1 MFKNYILKLICID
14 LLLLS
19 GSFTAIA
26 QEDMISYY
34 THLAHGQGKILLGA
48 KPIEGILKRS
58 ELSENERKK
67 LNIALHIRRFAF
79 DSLLLYE
86 NKNYTRYYDQKGE
99 PLLWVITGSKKY
111 SLTPKTWKFPIV
123 GEVGYKGFF
132 TKEDAEYEAA
142 LLQKEGYE
150 TRIREVNAWSTLGF
164 LNDPILSSMLN
175 ASIGDLANVLIHE
188 LSHGTIFIK
197 DDTDESENLA
207 SFIGDQGAYL
217 YLETYYGKDSKEYLQ
232 YKYDQE
238 DYELLAQNMLL
249 GAQRLDSLYKAIE
262 QENDMQKEAYKQKM
276 IREIVEGLNRLPF
289 HNPDAFKALR
299 NTDKLPNN
307 ATFILFRQYNNKS
320 HIYREEFEKLA
331 DSDLKKYIEILK
343 KRYG

>member
-14 LLLLS
+14 LLLLC
-19 GSFTAIA
+19 GSFSAIA

-79 DSLLLYE
+79 DSLRLYE
-86 NKNYTRYYDQKGE
+86 NKNYTRYYDQKGK
-99 PLLWVITGSKKY
+99 PLLWAITGSEKY

-132 TKEDAEYEAA
+132 SKEDAEYEAA
-142 LLQKEGYE
+142 LLQKEGFE

-320 HIYREEFEKLA
+320 HIYRDEFEKLA
-331 DSDLKKYIEILK
+331 DSDLKKYIDILK